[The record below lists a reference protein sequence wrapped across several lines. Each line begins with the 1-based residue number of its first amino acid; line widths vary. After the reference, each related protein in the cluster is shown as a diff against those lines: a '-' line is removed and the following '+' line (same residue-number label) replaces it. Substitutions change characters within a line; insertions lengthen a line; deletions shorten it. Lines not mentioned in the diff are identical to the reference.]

1 MDSRSV
7 TGCMIEES
15 SQPNLSK
22 TRLDFIH
29 YFMTSHLSFPFQTK
43 RIDWDFHNYAPSH
56 PTRDPENECWRKV
69 KLAWKH
75 KQIYT
80 ISKAK
85 KAIRK
90 LASFER
96 YLLPIRTGPSNIV
109 LVFQFSPYMLTPF
122 WQDVMNSSTYSEMG
136 MICYFDHI
144 WGLTNHCQT
153 RVGDFVKWGLG
164 ALKRQN
170 VSPRPGNEP
179 GSPAI
184 HMERRVYWP
193 LY

>member
-1 MDSRSV
+1 MPLRTLLEIPKMNAGEKQSLL
-7 TGCMIEES
+7 ES
-15 SQPNLSK
+15 INKYIPL
-22 TRLDFIH
+22 
-29 YFMTSHLSFPFQTK
+29 
-43 RIDWDFHNYAPSH
+43 
-56 PTRDPENECWRKV
+56 V
-69 KLAWKH
+69 
-75 KQIYT
+75 
-80 ISKAK
+80 
-85 KAIRK
+85 K

-96 YLLPIRTGPSNIV
+96 YLLPIRTGQSNIV
-109 LVFQFSPYMLTPF
+109 LPFQFSPYMLTPF

-184 HMERRVYWP
+184 HMERGRLLTGGYTDHYTNEDLLIGKSLTLNIHQDTDSKTSKP
-193 LY
+193 NIK